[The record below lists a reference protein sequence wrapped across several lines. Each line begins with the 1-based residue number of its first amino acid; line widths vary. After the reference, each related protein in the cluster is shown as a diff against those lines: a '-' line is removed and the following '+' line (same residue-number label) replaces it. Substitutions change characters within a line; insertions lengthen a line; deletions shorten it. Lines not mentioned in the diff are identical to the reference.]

1 MKQKLG
7 FVLLAVLLTG
17 CMQAIQTYP
26 APTQTSGFTVEITAT
41 PLPSHTVT
49 ATFTE
54 LPTSTLTPTPANTA
68 TPTPTFTP
76 IATCTDMLTKPVVA
90 HLSSGVQVSV
100 AAPFEL
106 TPYVQGGQLVI
117 PDLQV
122 FVDGVTVENPTVYFV
137 ASNPQRIYVLLTS
150 GRPGQMVE
158 VRIPHRDGAGLY
170 CSGQIEISATV
181 QPNATEKPGSND
193 NNNGDSSSGPS
204 GGDGGGGDGGG

>member
-1 MKQKLG
+1 
-7 FVLLAVLLTG
+7 
-17 CMQAIQTYP
+17 
-26 APTQTSGFTVEITAT
+26 
-41 PLPSHTVT
+41 
-49 ATFTE
+49 
-54 LPTSTLTPTPANTA
+54 
-68 TPTPTFTP
+68 
-76 IATCTDMLTKPVVA
+76 VVA

-170 CSGQIEISATV
+170 CSGRIEISATV
-181 QPNATEKPGSND
+181 QPNAPEKPDDD
-193 NNNGDSSSGPS
+193 NNGGSSDDGP
-204 GGDGGGGDGGG
+204 GGGIGPGGPGGG

>member
-7 FVLLAVLLTG
+7 FVFLAVLLTG
-17 CMQAIQTYP
+17 CMQAIQTNP
-26 APTQTSGFTVEITAT
+26 APTQTSGFTAEITAT

-170 CSGQIEISATV
+170 CSGRIEISATV
-181 QPNATEKPGSND
+181 QPNAPEKPDDD
-193 NNNGDSSSGPS
+193 NNGGSSDDGP
-204 GGDGGGGDGGG
+204 GGGIGPGGPGDG